1 MKTTTISAWGM
12 MALTLIGSA
21 VLSAQTNTTDHAGK
35 VVVLG
40 ASAGR
45 DQTPYL
51 SAMSE
56 GELTVEVLL
65 PASVDRSKIVVAMR
79 QVAGGLTLPLVD
91 VTPLEKLLVGASP
104 DEHGI
109 TSVRIA
115 IPKLTRKTLV
125 LVGFSL
131 KGETSPSL
139 GQARVVVYPPL
150 DWAPLARHLKKE
162 GPQLLV
168 FGRDTGL
175 REFLKAREIKF
186 SDLGK
191 DLPERLENDTLAV
204 GFASVRAWEEGKSR
218 FTAEGGRLLVFVD
231 DPVSFPGVYV
241 TPLGAGAVTKVTLPA
256 LSALEGDPRSQNLF
270 FQLIEQQLNPA
281 TIANP

>member
-1 MKTTTISAWGM
+1 MVLAFM
-12 MALTLIGSA
+12 GSA
-21 VLSAQTNTTDHAGK
+21 VLSAQTKPVDHAGE

-40 ASAGR
+40 ASAWR

-56 GELTVEVLL
+56 SELTVDVLL
-65 PASVDRSKIVVAMR
+65 PASVDRSKIEVVMR
-79 QVAGGLTLPLVD
+79 QVAGGLTLPLGD
-91 VTPLEKLLVGASP
+91 ATPLEKLLVAASP

-125 LVGFSL
+125 LVGFGM

-139 GQARVVVYPPL
+139 GQVRVVVYPPL
-150 DWAPLARHLKKE
+150 DWAPLARLLKKE

-175 REFLKAREIKF
+175 RDFLKSRELKF

-191 DLPERLENDTLAV
+191 DLPERLENDTLAI
-204 GFASVRAWEEGKSR
+204 GSASARAWEEGRNR

-231 DPVSFPGVYV
+231 DPAALPGVYV
-241 TPLGAGAVTKVTLPA
+241 TPMRAGSVTKVTLSM
-256 LSALEGDPRSQNLF
+256 LSNLEGDPRAQNLF

-281 TIANP
+281 SVVNP